1 MTQTG
6 IVGLPN
12 AIGQMYNAWKEQNP
26 LVYYSYRRESSQ
38 TAGRDMSQEVYYQEE
53 IVAPI
58 TKWRWLARRADMIPE
73 TIRRAFKVAWTP
85 PYGPA
90 YATWHSDYTRE
101 KVRTE
106 IIVHEK
112 VDPRMRVRPNPV
124 EVERAA
130 RLLVEAERP
139 LLIVGD
145 ELYKTRS
152 IDKAVQLA
160 ELLGMPVTQTRQVFA
175 DFPQDHPLWLGSR
188 ALSTQEP
195 DAVINVGNKLQ
206 HGGSSPMVP
215 RHVKFVDMRIDSA
228 SMGNVITTDVPL
240 VSDVPTGWRT

>member
-1 MTQTG
+1 
-6 IVGLPN
+6 
-12 AIGQMYNAWKEQNP
+12 
-26 LVYYSYRRESSQ
+26 
-38 TAGRDMSQEVYYQEE
+38 MS
-53 IVAPI
+53 P
-58 TKWRWLARRADMIPE
+58 
-73 TIRRAFKVAWTP
+73 
-85 PYGPA
+85 
-90 YATWHSDYTRE
+90 WHSDYTDK

-112 VDPRMRVRPNPV
+112 VDPRMRVKPNPV

-139 LLIVGD
+139 LLIVGA

-160 ELLGMPVTQTRQVFA
+160 ELLGMAVTQTRQVFA

-188 ALSTQEP
+188 ALSTQKP

-206 HGGSSPMVP
+206 HGGSSPLVT

-240 VSDVPTGWRT
+240 VADVAYGMEDLMSAIQDITTPSIKKKVLERAEKVHAASAKMRQFRPVMTKNPDWNQNPLLSDLQGNGTPGKSVLYFVRGDDCWAREPQSNFKGYLS